1 MKPVRLPASATIA
14 LPRWS
19 ILALC
24 LLYILPGLI
33 GRDPWKGADAAG
45 FGVMWTMA
53 HGTINDWLWPHIVG
67 LPVPEEGPLAFWLGA
82 LCIKLFGGVI
92 GDPMAARIST
102 GLAFLLGSTS
112 VWYTTYLLGRRTEAQ
127 PLKLAFGG
135 QPEPRDFGRT
145 LADGAL
151 LIYLACIGLLLPSHS
166 SGSGSLHIALIA
178 YCLYLCVRFFDTP
191 TKLSAAKIGLVLGLL
206 ILTRGWIIPSGIFL
220 SLLMLSAYRQQKLGP
235 QLICISLPI
244 TLTCLGTWLFTIQTI
259 QPFSSSPYQGWMEW
273 NYHQIGLPTFDNIAH
288 FFRYGIWFAWP
299 AWPFAAWAI
308 YAWRRQERTLHI
320 SLPLSF
326 LACFTLLALLNPSH
340 EEGYLLPL
348 LPPLATLA
356 AFGLP
361 TMKRSAINAVDWFA
375 VTVLTGAA
383 ALFWFGWSA
392 LQTGWPLRTSKKMLS
407 WAPGYTPEFNAFILL
422 LAIAITVIWFRIV
435 YWRISRQPSVLW
447 RAVVLSSGG
456 IILCWFLIMS
466 LWMPLIN
473 HRVSYS
479 QVAQEMTSKIPT
491 NYRCIDSK
499 LGASQ
504 RASFAYFS
512 KVHFA
517 GLNEQNCDLLL
528 TQGNHRFQ
536 GKNKG
541 AIDKDFPGT
550 WEMIWEGQRAADK
563 DEFFTLYRKI
573 EKPLAKHQTQKAEP
587 KANAE
592 GAEEVE
598 TKQDGSQ

>member
-1 MKPVRLPASATIA
+1 MKPVRLPAAATIA

-19 ILALC
+19 IIALC

-53 HGTINDWLWPHIVG
+53 HGTLNDWLWPHVVG

-82 LCIKLFGGVI
+82 LCIKLFGGII

-102 GLAFLLGSTS
+102 GLAFLLGSIS
-112 VWYTTYLLGRRTEAQ
+112 VWYSTYLLGRRAEAQ

-151 LIYLACIGLLLPSHS
+151 LIYLGCLGLLLPSHTSS
-166 SGSGSLHIALIA
+166 SGPLHIALIA
-178 YCLYLCVRFFDTP
+178 YCLYVCVRFFDAP
-191 TKLSAAKIGLVLGLL
+191 SKIAAAKIGLVLGLL
-206 ILTRGWIIPSGIFL
+206 VLTRGWVIPIGILL
-220 SLLMLSAYRQQKLGP
+220 SLFALCIYRQQKLSA
-235 QLICISLPI
+235 QLLLISLPAAI
-244 TLTCLGTWLFTIQTI
+244 LVAGLWIFSIQTI
-259 QPFSSSPYQGWMEW
+259 QPYSSSPFQGWKEW
-273 NYHQIGLPTFDNIAH
+273 NFRQIGFPVLENVFY

-308 YAWRRQERTLHI
+308 YAWRKQERTLHI
-320 SLPLSF
+320 SLPLCF
-326 LACFTLLALLNPSH
+326 LICFTVLALLNHSH

-348 LPPLATLA
+348 LPPLAILA

-375 VTVLTGAA
+375 VMVMTGAA
-383 ALFWFGWSA
+383 GLFWLGWIA
-392 LQTGWPLRTSKKMLS
+392 LQTGWPARTSKKVLS
-407 WAPGYTPEFNAFILL
+407 WAPGYIPEFNAFTFIIGLG
-422 LAIAITVIWFRIV
+422 ITIIWFRIV

-456 IILCWFLIMS
+456 VILCWFLLMS
-466 LWMPLIN
+466 LWLPLVN
-473 HRVSYS
+473 HRVSYAS
-479 QVAQEMTSKIPT
+479 VAKEMTEKIPT
-491 NYRCIDSK
+491 PYRCIDSK

-517 GLNEQNCDLLL
+517 GFDEQNCDLLL
-528 TQGNHRFQ
+528 TQGNRRFQ
-536 GKNKG
+536 GKSKEPV
-541 AIDKDFPGT
+541 DKDFPGN

-573 EKPLAKHQTQKAEP
+573 EKPKISKE
-587 KANAE
+587 N
-592 GAEEVE
+592 
-598 TKQDGSQ
+598 QD

>member
-19 ILALC
+19 IFALC

-53 HGTINDWLWPHIVG
+53 HGNLQDWLWPHVVG

-82 LCIKLFGGVI
+82 LCIKLFGSLI
-92 GDPMAARIST
+92 GDPMAARIAT
-102 GLAFLLGSTS
+102 GLAFLLGSIS
-112 VWYTTYLLGRRTEAQ
+112 VWYSTYLLGRRTEAQ

-151 LIYLACIGLLLPSHS
+151 LIYLGCLGLLLPSHTTS
-166 SGSGSLHIALIA
+166 SGPLFIALIGFL
-178 YCLYLCVRFFDTP
+178 LYLSIRFFDAP
-191 TKLSAAKIGLVLGLL
+191 NKVGALKIGLVLGLL
-206 ILTRGWIIPSGIFL
+206 VLTRGWVIPLGIL
-220 SLLMLSAYRQQKLGP
+220 ISLLILCRYRKQNLETW
-235 QLICISLPI
+235 LLFVSTPI
-244 TLTCLGTWLFTIQTI
+244 ALLVVGAWLFTLQQV
-259 QPFSSSPYQGWMEW
+259 QPFTSSPYQAWMEW
-273 NYHQIGLPTFDNIAH
+273 NYRQLGAPIFDNAIH
-288 FFRYGIWFAWP
+288 FLRYGIWFAWP

-308 YAWRRQERTLHI
+308 YAWRKQERSLHI
-320 SLPLSF
+320 SLPLAF
-326 LACFTLLALLNPSH
+326 LICFSSLALLNRTH

-348 LPPLATLA
+348 LPPLAILA

-375 VTVLTGAA
+375 VMVMTGAA
-383 ALFWFGWSA
+383 GLFWFGWIAFQS
-392 LQTGWPLRTSKKMLS
+392 GWPQRTSKKILS
-407 WAPGYTPEFNAFILL
+407 WAPGYTPEFHFLVFI
-422 LAIAITVIWFRIV
+422 LAIAISVIWFRIV

-456 IILCWFLIMS
+456 VILCWFLIMS

-479 QVAQEMTSKIPT
+479 EVAQEMAAKLPT
-491 NYRCIDSK
+491 TYRCIDSK

-517 GLNEQNCDLLL
+517 GLSEQNCDLLL
-528 TQGNHRFQ
+528 TQANRRFQ
-536 GKNKG
+536 GKIKG
-541 AIDKDFPGT
+541 PVDKDFPGT

-563 DEFFTLYRKI
+563 DEYFTLYRKI
-573 EKPLAKHQTQKAEP
+573 EKNTLLKNEAKQFNQTAEP
-587 KANAE
+587 
-592 GAEEVE
+592 
-598 TKQDGSQ
+598 

>member
-19 ILALC
+19 IFALC

-53 HGTINDWLWPHIVG
+53 HGTLNDWLWPHVVG

-82 LCIKLFGGVI
+82 ICIQLFGGFI

-102 GLAFLLGSTS
+102 GLAFLLGSIS
-112 VWYTTYLLGRRTEAQ
+112 VWYTTYLLGRRAEAQ

-151 LIYLACIGLLLPSHS
+151 LIYLGCLGLLLPSHTSS
-166 SGSGSLHIALIA
+166 SGPLHIALIA
-178 YCLYLCVRFFDTP
+178 YSLYLCVRYFDAP
-191 TKLSAAKIGLVLGLL
+191 SKIGAFKIGLVLGLL
-206 ILTRGWIIPSGIFL
+206 ILTRGWIIPLAIL
-220 SLLMLSAYRQQKLGP
+220 VALLALCFYRQQKLSS
-235 QLICISLPI
+235 QIISISLPA
-244 TLTCLGTWLFTIQTI
+244 TLLVAGLWIFAIQTV
-259 QPFSSSPYQGWMEW
+259 QPYSSSPYQAWMEW
-273 NYHQIGLPTFDNIAH
+273 NYRQVGLPALDNA
-288 FFRYGIWFAWP
+288 FYFLRYGIWFAWP

-308 YAWRRQERTLHI
+308 YAWRKQERTLHI

-326 LACFTLLALLNPSH
+326 LICFILLALLNHSH
-340 EEGYLLPL
+340 EEGYLLPI
-348 LPPLATLA
+348 LPPLAILA

-375 VTVLTGAA
+375 VMVMTGAA
-383 ALFWFGWSA
+383 GLFWFGWIA
-392 LQTGWPLRTSKKMLS
+392 LQTGWPARTGKKVLS
-407 WAPGYTPEFNAFILL
+407 WAPGYVPEFNAFTFILGL
-422 LAIAITVIWFRIV
+422 SITIIWFRIV

-456 IILCWFLIMS
+456 VILCWFLLMS

-473 HRVSYS
+473 HRVSYAV
-479 QVAQEMTSKIPT
+479 VAKEMTEKITTP
-491 NYRCIDSK
+491 YRCIDSK

-517 GLNEQNCDLLL
+517 GFDEQNCDLLL

-536 GKNKG
+536 GKSKELV
-541 AIDKDFPGT
+541 DKDFPGN

-573 EKPLAKHQTQKAEP
+573 EK
-587 KANAE
+587 
-592 GAEEVE
+592 
-598 TKQDGSQ
+598 KQNDHLNNPSD

>member
-1 MKPVRLPASATIA
+1 MKPVRLPAAATIA

-19 ILALC
+19 IIALC

-53 HGTINDWLWPHIVG
+53 HGTLNDWLWPHVVG

-82 LCIKLFGGVI
+82 LCIKLFGGII

-102 GLAFLLGSTS
+102 GLAFLLGSIS
-112 VWYTTYLLGRRTEAQ
+112 VWYTTYLLGRRAEAQ

-151 LIYLACIGLLLPSHS
+151 LIYLGCLGLLLPSHTSS
-166 SGSGSLHIALIA
+166 SGPLQIALIA
-178 YCLYLCVRFFDTP
+178 YCLYVCVRFFDTP
-191 TKLSAAKIGLVLGLL
+191 SKIGALKIGIVLGLL
-206 ILTRGWIIPSGIFL
+206 VLTRGWVIPIGILL
-220 SLLMLSAYRQQKLGP
+220 SLIALSIYRQEKLSA
-235 QLICISLPI
+235 QLLLISLPAAI
-244 TLTCLGTWLFTIQTI
+244 LVAGLWIFSIQTI
-259 QPFSSSPYQGWMEW
+259 QPYSSSPFQGWKEW
-273 NYHQIGLPTFDNIAH
+273 NYRQIGFPVLENVFY

-308 YAWRRQERTLHI
+308 YAWRKQERTLHI
-320 SLPLSF
+320 SLPLCF
-326 LACFTLLALLNPSH
+326 LICFTVLALLNHSH

-348 LPPLATLA
+348 LPPLAILA

-375 VTVLTGAA
+375 VMVMTGAA
-383 ALFWFGWSA
+383 GLFWLGWIA
-392 LQTGWPLRTSKKMLS
+392 LQTGWPARTSKKVLS
-407 WAPGYTPEFNAFILL
+407 WAPGYVPEFNAFTFIIGLG
-422 LAIAITVIWFRIV
+422 ITIIWFRIV

-456 IILCWFLIMS
+456 VILCWFLLMS
-466 LWMPLIN
+466 LWLPLVN
-473 HRVSYS
+473 HRVSYAS
-479 QVAQEMTSKIPT
+479 VAKEMTEKIPT
-491 NYRCIDSK
+491 PYRCIDSK

-517 GLNEQNCDLLL
+517 GFDEQNCDLLL
-528 TQGNHRFQ
+528 TQGNRRFQ
-536 GKNKG
+536 GKSKEPV
-541 AIDKDFPGT
+541 DKDFPGN

-573 EKPLAKHQTQKAEP
+573 EKPRISKE
-587 KANAE
+587 N
-592 GAEEVE
+592 
-598 TKQDGSQ
+598 QD

>member
-1 MKPVRLPASATIA
+1 MKPVRLPAAATIA

-19 ILALC
+19 IIALC

-53 HGTINDWLWPHIVG
+53 HGTLNDWLWPHVVG
-67 LPVPEEGPLAFWLGA
+67 LPVPEEGPLTFWLGA
-82 LCIKLFGGVI
+82 LCIKLFGGII

-102 GLAFLLGSTS
+102 GLAFLLGSIS
-112 VWYTTYLLGRRTEAQ
+112 VWYTTYLLGRRAEAQ

-151 LIYLACIGLLLPSHS
+151 LIYLGCLGLLLPSHTSS
-166 SGSGSLHIALIA
+166 SGPLHIALIA
-178 YCLYLCVRFFDTP
+178 YCLYVCVRFFDAP
-191 TKLSAAKIGLVLGLL
+191 SKIAAFKIGLVLGLL
-206 ILTRGWIIPSGIFL
+206 VLTRGWVIPIGIVL
-220 SLLMLSAYRQQKLGP
+220 SLIALCIYRQQKLTT
-235 QLICISLPI
+235 QLLSISLPVAMLVTGLWI
-244 TLTCLGTWLFTIQTI
+244 FSIQTI
-259 QPFSSSPYQGWMEW
+259 QPYSSSPYQGWMEW
-273 NYHQIGLPTFDNIAH
+273 NYRQIGFPIVDNIFY

-308 YAWRRQERTLHI
+308 YAWRKQERTLHI
-320 SLPLSF
+320 SLPLCF
-326 LACFTLLALLNPSH
+326 LICFTLLALLNHSH

-348 LPPLATLA
+348 LPPLAILA

-375 VTVLTGAA
+375 VMVMTGAA
-383 ALFWFGWSA
+383 GLFWLGWIA
-392 LQTGWPLRTSKKMLS
+392 LQTGWPARTSKKVLS
-407 WAPGYTPEFNAFILL
+407 WAPGYIPEFNAFTFIIGLG
-422 LAIAITVIWFRIV
+422 ITIIWFRIV

-456 IILCWFLIMS
+456 VILCWFLLMS
-466 LWMPLIN
+466 LWLPLVN
-473 HRVSYS
+473 HRVSYAT
-479 QVAQEMTSKIPT
+479 VAKEMTEKIPT
-491 NYRCIDSK
+491 PYRCIDSK

-517 GLNEQNCDLLL
+517 GFDEQNCDLLL
-528 TQGNHRFQ
+528 TQGNRRFQ
-536 GKNKG
+536 GKSKEPV
-541 AIDKDFPGT
+541 DKDFPGN

-563 DEFFTLYRKI
+563 DEFFTLYRKVD
-573 EKPLAKHQTQKAEP
+573 KPQIAKES
-587 KANAE
+587 E
-592 GAEEVE
+592 
-598 TKQDGSQ
+598 D

>member
-1 MKPVRLPASATIA
+1 MKPVRLPAAATLA

-19 ILALC
+19 IFALC

-53 HGTINDWLWPHIVG
+53 HGTLHDWLWPHVVG

-82 LCIKLFGGVI
+82 LCIKLFGSLI

-102 GLAFLLGSTS
+102 GLAFLLGSIS
-112 VWYTTYLLGRRTEAQ
+112 VWYTTYLLGRRAEAQ

-151 LIYLACIGLLLPSHS
+151 LIYLGCLGLLLPSHTTS
-166 SGSGSLHIALIA
+166 SGPLHIALIA

-191 TKLSAAKIGLVLGLL
+191 TKISAVKIGITLGLL
-206 ILTRGWIIPSGIFL
+206 ILTRGWVIPLGILL
-220 SLLMLSAYRQQKLGP
+220 SLLILSAYRKQKLGT
-235 QLICISLPI
+235 QLLLISLPL
-244 TLTCLGTWLFTIQTI
+244 TLLTAGLWIFSIQTV

-273 NYHQIGLPTFDNIAH
+273 NYHQIGFPIFENIMH
-288 FFRYGIWFAWP
+288 FLRYGIWFAWP

-308 YAWRRQERTLHI
+308 YAWRKQERTLHI
-320 SLPLSF
+320 SLPLCF
-326 LACFTLLALLNPSH
+326 LACFTLLALLNRTH

-375 VTVLTGAA
+375 VMVMTGAA
-383 ALFWFGWSA
+383 GLFWFGWIAFQSD
-392 LQTGWPLRTSKKMLS
+392 WPLRTSKKILS
-407 WAPGYTPEFNAFILL
+407 WAPGYMPEFNAFTFIIA
-422 LAIAITVIWFRIV
+422 LAISIIWFRIV

-456 IILCWFLIMS
+456 VILCWFLLMS
-466 LWMPLIN
+466 LWLPLVN

-479 QVAQEMTSKIPT
+479 VVAEDMAAKITTP
-491 NYRCIDSK
+491 YRCIDSK

-517 GLNEQNCDLLL
+517 GFSEQNCDLLL
-528 TQGNHRFQ
+528 TQGHRRFQ
-536 GKNKG
+536 GKTKEPV
-541 AIDKDFPGT
+541 DKDFPGN

-573 EKPLAKHQTQKAEP
+573 EKR
-587 KANAE
+587 
-592 GAEEVE
+592 
-598 TKQDGSQ
+598 

>member
-1 MKPVRLPASATIA
+1 MKPVRLPAAATLA

-19 ILALC
+19 IFALC

-53 HGTINDWLWPHIVG
+53 HGTLNDWLWPHVVG

-82 LCIKLFGGVI
+82 LCIKLFGGLI

-102 GLAFLLGSTS
+102 GLAFLLGSIS
-112 VWYTTYLLGRRTEAQ
+112 VWYTTYLLGRRAEAQ

-151 LIYLACIGLLLPSHS
+151 LIYLGCLGLLLPSHTTS
-166 SGSGSLHIALIA
+166 SGSLHIALIA

-191 TKLSAAKIGLVLGLL
+191 TKISAVKIGITLGLL
-206 ILTRGWIIPSGIFL
+206 ILTRGWVIPLGILL
-220 SLLMLSAYRQQKLGP
+220 SLLILSAYRQQKLGA
-235 QLICISLPI
+235 QLLFISLPLTLI
-244 TLTCLGTWLFTIQTI
+244 TTGLWVFSIQTV

-273 NYHQIGLPTFDNIAH
+273 NYHQIGFPILENIIH

-308 YAWRRQERTLHI
+308 YAWRKQERTLHI
-320 SLPLSF
+320 SLPLCF
-326 LACFTLLALLNPSH
+326 LACVSLLALLNRTH

-375 VTVLTGAA
+375 VMVMTGAA
-383 ALFWFGWSA
+383 SLFWFGWIAFQS
-392 LQTGWPLRTSKKMLS
+392 GWPIRTSHKVLS
-407 WAPGYTPEFNAFILL
+407 WAPGYTPTFNAFTFI
-422 LAIAITVIWFRIV
+422 IALVITVIWFRIV

-456 IILCWFLIMS
+456 VILCWFLLMS
-466 LWMPLIN
+466 LWLPLVN

-479 QVAQEMTSKIPT
+479 VVAEDMAAKITAP
-491 NYRCIDSK
+491 YRCIDSK

-517 GLNEQNCDLLL
+517 GFNEQNCDLLL
-528 TQGNHRFQ
+528 TQGNRRFQ
-536 GKNKG
+536 AKTKEPV
-541 AIDKDFPGT
+541 DKDFPGN

-573 EKPLAKHQTQKAEP
+573 EKR
-587 KANAE
+587 
-592 GAEEVE
+592 
-598 TKQDGSQ
+598 